1 MPHVN
6 LDTHILVYTI
16 ETKLRKKEH
25 EILSSHEWAVSP
37 IVFWELAMLVERDRI
52 DLDFDDPEVQGL
64 LKRLQVLPLSIEV
77 ARQSCRLDIAADP
90 ADELIAATSIV
101 YNVPL
106 LTRDK
111 RISTSRMVPF
121 A

>member
-1 MPHVN
+1 MPRVN
-6 LDTHILVYTI
+6 LDTHILVYTL
-16 ETKLRKKEH
+16 ETKLKKKEQ
-25 EILSSHEWAVSP
+25 EILSTHEWAVSP

-52 DLDFDDPEVQGL
+52 DLEFDDHEVQDFF
-64 LKRLQVLPLSIEV
+64 KRLQVLPLSIDV
-77 ARQSCRLDIAADP
+77 ARQSCRLDISSDP
-90 ADELIAATSIV
+90 AHELIAAASVV

-111 RISTSRMVPF
+111 KILSSGMVPL